1 MPRITSPGHASGG
14 ASGHASGGASGPTAT
29 CRFTVLG
36 PLRVHDGQA
45 EVPVGA
51 PQLQAVFAV
60 LLLRA
65 RTPVPAREL
74 IAAVWGDEAPPG
86 ALRTLRTHAFTLR
99 RLLEPR
105 RAPRATAR
113 TLLTTGDGYTLDVA
127 PEDLDLTVFELRTS
141 EARRARAAGRPERAR
156 SLLVSALDLWR
167 GSPLAG
173 VPGPYAEAQR
183 TRLEELRLSALEA
196 RWEAEIALGG
206 HDNALGPLRALAA
219 EHPWR
224 ERVHELL
231 MTALHR
237 AGRQADALDAYAH
250 VRRALAEELGTRPGP
265 GLDRLQ
271 QKLLAAG
278 PGQEADDATAPARP
292 GGPARL
298 PKDTADFTGRND
310 EADRLCTALEK
321 DRIVALSSISGMG
334 GIGKTALAVRVA
346 HRMRHRFPDGQLYA
360 DLRGTDPRPADPMEV
375 LGRFLRVLGV
385 SAGHLPRL
393 PGERAALYRSVL
405 ATRRVLVL
413 LDNARDLA
421 QVRDLL
427 PGVPGSAVLLTSRS
441 RLAGLTGATLM
452 DLRPMARAEALE
464 LLTRIVG
471 EPSVSAEPEA
481 AGEVLDACGHL
492 PLAIRIVA
500 SRLVA
505 RPDRT
510 LAETAALLADERRRL
525 GALRTEDTAVETTFR
540 LGTELLDAE
549 RLRAFRLL
557 ALPEVTELSAPAAA
571 ALLAR
576 PEREAEE
583 LCESLVDLS
592 LLESVAPGRYRYHD
606 LLRLFARQTAHAEVP
621 DHERTAALTRL
632 LELCLASALDAHR
645 AWLPDDLFPGNA
657 APQRSAGL
665 DFTGPQEAAA
675 WLLDEQTSLLGLIEQ
690 AAGDSSLSL
699 TVCADLLLAADPLGR
714 LGAQPYGIERAA
726 RTLAEAARVA
736 GHRTAEARALYMLGS
751 SVQHRFAM
759 RLGAPSLDRAIEL
772 CRAAGDRT
780 LLAHVL
786 ITRGGGALALRDFTA
801 AHAMLSEALTHG
813 RALASRGIEAY
824 ALGFLGLVLL
834 GTGRAEEGLAHCREA
849 VAVTRATGDV
859 AGRANALHNLAQ
871 VCLRTGRT
879 SDAFD
884 ILHESLR
891 LWRET
896 GSRYREGLLLG
907 ALAEAHNLAGRP
919 AEAAEHAERARGI
932 AEARGD
938 AGILARALAQLG
950 TAHRA
955 RGDADR
961 AREHYRRAESVFREL
976 GLPDADDIARR
987 LREL

>member
-1 MPRITSPGHASGG
+1 M
-14 ASGHASGGASGPTAT
+14 
-29 CRFTVLG
+29 
-36 PLRVHDGQA
+36 HDGSA
-45 EVPVGA
+45 EVSVGA
-51 PQLQAVFAV
+51 PRPQAVLAV

-65 RTPVPAREL
+65 RTPVSAREL

-86 ALRTLRTHAFTLR
+86 ALGSLRTHVFTLR
-99 RLLEPR
+99 RLLEPG
-105 RAPRATAR
+105 RAPRASAR
-113 TLLTTGDGYTLDVA
+113 TLLTTGDGYTLRVA
-127 PEDLDLTVFELRTS
+127 PEDVDLTVFELRTA

-167 GSPLAG
+167 GRPLAG

-183 TRLEELRLSALEA
+183 VRLEELRLSAVEA

-231 MTALHR
+231 MTALHH
-237 AGRQADALDAYAH
+237 AGRQADALDVHAH

-271 QKLLAAG
+271 QKILTAG
-278 PGQEADDATAPARP
+278 PGRQTGDATGPRASARS
-292 GGPARL
+292 GGPAQL
-298 PKDTADFTGRND
+298 PQDTADFTGRSD
-310 EADRLCTALEK
+310 EADRLCTALESG
-321 DRIVALSSISGMG
+321 RIVALSAISGMG
-334 GIGKTALAVRVA
+334 GIGKTALAVHVA

-360 DLRGTDPRPADPMEV
+360 DLRGTDPRPAEPMEV

-385 SAGHLPRL
+385 RAGHLPVL
-393 PGERAALYRSVL
+393 PGERAALYRSLL
-405 ATRRVLVL
+405 ATRQVLVL

-427 PGVPGSAVLLTSRS
+427 PGAPGSAVLLTSRS
-441 RLAGLTGATLM
+441 RLAGLTGAALV
-452 DLRPMARAEALE
+452 DLRPMTRPEALE

-471 EPSVSAEPEA
+471 GRRVSAEPEA
-481 AGEVLDACGHL
+481 AAEVLDACGHL
-492 PLAIRIVA
+492 PLALRIVA

-505 RPDRT
+505 RPDHT

-525 GALRTEDTAVETTFR
+525 GAFRAEDAAVETTFR
-540 LGTELLDAE
+540 LGMELLDAE
-549 RLRAFRLL
+549 HVRAFRLL
-557 ALPEVTELSAPAAA
+557 ALPEVPELGVPAAA

-606 LLRLFARQTAHAEVP
+606 LLRLFARQTAVAEVP

-632 LELCLASALDAHR
+632 LEFCLATALDAHR
-645 AWLPDDLFPGNA
+645 ASLPDDVFPGNA
-657 APQRSAGL
+657 APPRSEGL
-665 DFTGPQEAAA
+665 VFTGPQEATA
-675 WLLDEQTSLLGLIEQ
+675 WLIDEQTSLLGLVEQ
-690 AAGDSSLSL
+690 AAGDASLSL

-726 RTLAEAARVA
+726 RILAEAARA
-736 GHRTAEARALYMLGS
+736 ACHRTAEARALYMLGS

-759 RLGAPSLDRAIEL
+759 RLGAPSLDRAVEL

-801 AHAMLSEALTHG
+801 AHAMLTEALSHG

-824 ALGFLGLVLL
+824 ALGFLGLALL
-834 GTGRAEEGLAHCREA
+834 ATGRAEQGLAHCREA

-859 AGRANALHNLAQ
+859 AGQANALHNLAQ

-879 SDAFD
+879 SETFD
-884 ILHESLR
+884 SLHESLR

-907 ALAEAHNLAGRP
+907 AIAEAHNVLGRP
-919 AEAAEHAERARGI
+919 VEAAEHAARARDI

-950 TAHRA
+950 HAHRA
-955 RGDADR
+955 QGDTDR
-961 AREHYRRAESVFREL
+961 ARDHYRRAESVFREL
-976 GLPDADDIARR
+976 GLPDADDIARH
-987 LREL
+987 LQEL

>member
-1 MPRITSPGHASGG
+1 MP
-14 ASGHASGGASGPTAT
+14 PTASPARSSGDESGRT
-29 CRFTVLG
+29 SAHRFTVLG
-36 PLRVHDGQA
+36 PLRLYDGPA

-51 PQLQAVFAV
+51 PQLRAVLAV

-65 RTPVPAREL
+65 RTPVSAWEL

-86 ALRTLRTHAFTLR
+86 ALGSLRTHAFTLR
-99 RLLEPR
+99 RLLEPG
-105 RAPRATAR
+105 RAPRAAAR
-113 TLLTTGDGYTLDVA
+113 TLLTTGDGYSLNVD
-127 PEDLDLTVFELRTS
+127 PEDVDLTVFELRTA
-141 EARRARAAGRPERAR
+141 EARRARAAGQLERAR
-156 SLLVSALDLWR
+156 SLFVSALDLWR
-167 GSPLAG
+167 GTPLAG

-183 TRLEELRLSALEA
+183 TRLEELRLSAVEA
-196 RWEAEIALGG
+196 RWEAEIASGG
-206 HDNALGPLRALAA
+206 SDGAIGPLRALAA

-231 MTALHR
+231 MTALHQ
-237 AGRQADALDAYAH
+237 AGRQADALDVHAH
-250 VRRALAEELGTRPGP
+250 VRRALAEELGIRPGP

-271 QKLLAAG
+271 QKILTEGPGGRTGDAAG
-278 PGQEADDATAPARP
+278 PPAPGRSH
-292 GGPARL
+292 GPAQL
-298 PKDTADFTGRND
+298 PQDVADFTGRGD
-310 EADRLCTALEK
+310 EADRLCAALEK
-321 DRIVALSSISGMG
+321 GGIVALSSISGMG
-334 GIGKTALAVRVA
+334 GIGKTALAVHVA
-346 HRMRHRFPDGQLYA
+346 RRMRHRFPDGQLYA
-360 DLRGTDPRPADPMEV
+360 DLRGTDPRPAEPMEV
-375 LGRFLRVLGV
+375 LGRFLGVLGV
-385 SAGHLPRL
+385 RAGHLPRL
-393 PGERAALYRSVL
+393 PGERAALYRSLL
-405 ATRRVLVL
+405 ATRQVFVV
-413 LDNARDLA
+413 LDNARDPA

-427 PGVPGSAVLLTSRS
+427 PGAPGSAVVVTSRS
-441 RLAGLTGATLM
+441 RLVGLTGATLV

-481 AGEVLDACGHL
+481 AAEVLDACGHL

-505 RPDRT
+505 RPDHT

-525 GALRTEDTAVETTFR
+525 GALRAEDTAVETTFR
-540 LGTELLDAE
+540 LGMELLDAE
-549 RLRAFRLL
+549 QVRAFRLL
-557 ALPEVTELSAPAAA
+557 ALPEMPELGVPVAA

-606 LLRLFARQTAHAEVP
+606 LLRLFARETARAEVP

-632 LELCLASALDAHR
+632 LEFCLAAALGAHR
-645 AWLPDDLFPGNA
+645 ASLPDDVFPGHVA
-657 APQRSAGL
+657 ALRHEGL
-665 DFTGPQEAAA
+665 DFAGPQQATV

-690 AAGDSSLSL
+690 AAGDASLSL

-726 RTLAEAARVA
+726 RTLAGAARAA

-759 RLGAPSLDRAIEL
+759 RLGAPALDRAVEL
-772 CRAAGDRT
+772 CRETGDRR

-801 AHAMLSEALTHG
+801 AHALLSEALTHC

-824 ALGFLGLVLL
+824 ALGFLGLALL
-834 GTGRAEEGLAHCREA
+834 ATGRADEGLAHCREA

-859 AGRANALHNLAQ
+859 AGQANALHNLGQ

-879 SDAFD
+879 SEAFD
-884 ILHESLR
+884 CLHESLR
-891 LWRET
+891 LWRQT
-896 GSRYREGLLLG
+896 GSRFREGLLLG
-907 ALAEAHNLAGRP
+907 AIAQAHNLSGRP
-919 AEAAEHAERARGI
+919 EEAAEHAARARDI

-950 TAHRA
+950 HAHRA
-955 RGDADR
+955 QGDTDR
-961 AREHYRRAESVFREL
+961 ALEQYRRARSVFHEL
-976 GLPDADDIARR
+976 GLPDADDIARH
-987 LREL
+987 LGEL

>member
-1 MPRITSPGHASGG
+1 MPSTASPGHFPGAESGR
-14 ASGHASGGASGPTAT
+14 TAA
-29 CRFTVLG
+29 CRFSVLG
-36 PLRVHDGQA
+36 PLRLYDGSA
-45 EVPVGA
+45 DVPVGA
-51 PQLQAVFAV
+51 PQSQAVLAA

-65 RTPVPAREL
+65 RTPVSAREL

-86 ALRTLRTHAFTLR
+86 ALGSLRTHVFTLR
-99 RLLEPR
+99 RLLEPG

-113 TLLTTGDGYTLDVA
+113 TLLTAGDGYTLCVA
-127 PEDLDLTVFELRTS
+127 PEDVDLTVFEVRTA
-141 EARRARAAGRPERAR
+141 EARRARAAGRPEQAR

-167 GSPLAG
+167 GRPLAG

-183 TRLEELRLSALEA
+183 TRIEELCLSAVEA
-196 RWEAEIALGG
+196 RWEVEIALGG
-206 HDNALGPLRALAA
+206 HDNALGPLRVLAA

-231 MTALHR
+231 MTALHH
-237 AGRQADALDAYAH
+237 AGRQADALDVHAR
-250 VRRALAEELGTRPGP
+250 VRRALAEELGIRPGP
-265 GLDRLQ
+265 GLERLQ
-271 QKLLAAG
+271 HQILTAG
-278 PGQEADDATAPARP
+278 PGRQAGDTAGLRAPDRP
-292 GGPARL
+292 YGAARL
-298 PKDTADFTGRND
+298 PQDTADFTGRGD
-310 EADRLCTALEK
+310 EADRLCAALE
-321 DRIVALSSISGMG
+321 RGGIVAVSSISGMG
-334 GIGKTALAVRVA
+334 GIGKTALAVHVA
-346 HRMRHRFPDGQLYA
+346 RRMRHRFPDGQLYA
-360 DLRGTDPRPADPMEV
+360 DLRGTDPRPAEPMEV
-375 LGRFLRVLGV
+375 LGRFLCVLGV
-385 SAGHLPRL
+385 RAGHLPTL
-393 PGERAALYRSVL
+393 PEERAALYRSML
-405 ATRRVLVL
+405 ATRRVLVV
-413 LDNARDLA
+413 LDNARDPA

-427 PGVPGSAVLLTSRS
+427 PGAPGSAVLLTSRS
-441 RLAGLTGATLM
+441 RLVGLTGSTLV

-481 AGEVLDACGHL
+481 AAEVLDACGHL

-500 SRLVA
+500 SRLAA
-505 RPDRT
+505 RPDHT

-525 GALRTEDTAVETTFR
+525 GALRAEDTAVETTFR
-540 LGTELLDAE
+540 LGMELLDAE
-549 RLRAFRLL
+549 HVRAFRLL
-557 ALPEVTELSAPAAA
+557 SLPEMPELGVPVAA

-606 LLRLFARQTAHAEVP
+606 LLRLFARETACAEVP

-632 LELCLASALDAHR
+632 LEFRLATALGAHR
-645 AWLPDDLFPGNA
+645 ASLPDDVFPGHV
-657 APQRSAGL
+657 APLRLEGQ

-690 AAGDSSLSL
+690 AADDASLSL

-726 RTLAEAARVA
+726 RTLAEAARAA

-772 CRAAGDRT
+772 CREAGDRT

-786 ITRGGGALALRDFTA
+786 ITRGGGALALRDFTTA
-801 AHAMLSEALTHG
+801 YALLSEALTHC

-824 ALGFLGLVLL
+824 ALGFLGLALL
-834 GTGRAEEGLAHCREA
+834 ATGRAEEGLAHCREA

-859 AGRANALHNLAQ
+859 AGQANALHNLGQ

-879 SDAFD
+879 SEAFD
-884 ILHESLR
+884 NLHESLR
-891 LWRET
+891 LWCAT
-896 GSRYREGLLLG
+896 GSRFREGLLLG
-907 ALAEAHNLAGRP
+907 AIAQAHNVSGRP
-919 AEAAEHAERARGI
+919 VEAAEHAARARDI

-950 TAHRA
+950 HAHRA
-955 RGDADR
+955 QGDTER
-961 AREHYRRAESVFREL
+961 AQEHYRRAQSVFREL
-976 GLPDADDIARR
+976 GLPDADDIAGH

>member
-1 MPRITSPGHASGG
+1 MHPTVSPGHSSGG
-14 ASGHASGGASGPTAT
+14 GSGRTAA

-36 PLRVHDGQA
+36 PLRVHDGSA
-45 EVPVGA
+45 EVSVGA
-51 PQLQAVFAV
+51 PRPQAVLAV

-65 RTPVPAREL
+65 RTPVSAREL

-86 ALRTLRTHAFTLR
+86 VLGSLRTHVFTLR
-99 RLLEPR
+99 RLLEPG
-105 RAPRATAR
+105 RAPRASAR
-113 TLLTTGDGYTLDVA
+113 TLLTTGDGYTLRVA
-127 PEDLDLTVFELRTS
+127 PEDVDLTVFELRTA

-167 GSPLAG
+167 GRPLAG

-183 TRLEELRLSALEA
+183 VRLEELRLSAVEA

-231 MTALHR
+231 MTALHH
-237 AGRQADALDAYAH
+237 AGRQADALDVHAH

-265 GLDRLQ
+265 GLERLQ
-271 QKLLAAG
+271 QKILTAG
-278 PGQEADDATAPARP
+278 PGRQAGDATGPRAQARS
-292 GGPARL
+292 GGPAQL
-298 PKDTADFTGRND
+298 PQDTADFTGRSD
-310 EADRLCTALEK
+310 EADRLCTALESG
-321 DRIVALSSISGMG
+321 RIVALSAISGMG
-334 GIGKTALAVRVA
+334 GIGKTALAVHVA

-360 DLRGTDPRPADPMEV
+360 DLRGTDPRPAEPMEV

-385 SAGHLPRL
+385 RAGHLPVL
-393 PGERAALYRSVL
+393 PGERAALYRSLL
-405 ATRRVLVL
+405 ATRQVLVL

-427 PGVPGSAVLLTSRS
+427 PGAPGSAVLLTSRS
-441 RLAGLTGATLM
+441 RLAGLTGAALV
-452 DLRPMARAEALE
+452 DLRPMTRTEALE

-471 EPSVSAEPEA
+471 GRRVSAEPEA
-481 AGEVLDACGHL
+481 AAEVLDACGHL
-492 PLAIRIVA
+492 PLALRIVA

-505 RPDRT
+505 RPDHT

-525 GALRTEDTAVETTFR
+525 GAFRAEDAAVETTFR
-540 LGTELLDAE
+540 LGMELLDAE
-549 RLRAFRLL
+549 HVRAFRLL
-557 ALPEVTELSAPAAA
+557 ALPEVPELGVPAAA

-606 LLRLFARQTAHAEVP
+606 LLRLFARQTAVAEVP

-632 LELCLASALDAHR
+632 LGFCLATALDAHR
-645 AWLPDDLFPGNA
+645 ASLPDDVFPGNA
-657 APQRSAGL
+657 APPRSEGL
-665 DFTGPQEAAA
+665 VFTGPQEATA
-675 WLLDEQTSLLGLIEQ
+675 WLIDEQTSLLGLVEQ
-690 AAGDSSLSL
+690 AAGDASLSL

-726 RTLAEAARVA
+726 RILAEAARAA

-759 RLGAPSLDRAIEL
+759 RLGAPSLDRAVEL

-801 AHAMLSEALTHG
+801 AHAMLTEALTHG

-824 ALGFLGLVLL
+824 ALGFLGLALL
-834 GTGRAEEGLAHCREA
+834 ATGRAEQGLAHCREA

-859 AGRANALHNLAQ
+859 AGQANALHNLAQ

-879 SDAFD
+879 SETFD
-884 ILHESLR
+884 SLHESLR

-907 ALAEAHNLAGRP
+907 AIAEAHNVLGRP
-919 AEAAEHAERARGI
+919 TEAAEHAARARDI

-950 TAHRA
+950 HAHRA
-955 RGDADR
+955 QGDADR
-961 AREHYRRAESVFREL
+961 ARDHYRRAESVFREL
-976 GLPDADDIARR
+976 GLPDADDIARH
-987 LREL
+987 LQEL

>member
-1 MPRITSPGHASGG
+1 MPPAVSPGHSSGG
-14 ASGHASGGASGPTAT
+14 ESGRTAA

-36 PLRVHDGQA
+36 PLRVHDGSA

-51 PQLQAVFAV
+51 PRLQAMLAV

-65 RTPVPAREL
+65 RTPVSAREL

-86 ALRTLRTHAFTLR
+86 ALGSLRTHVFTLR
-99 RLLEPR
+99 RLLEPGR
-105 RAPRATAR
+105 VPRATAR
-113 TLLTTGDGYTLDVA
+113 TLLTTGDGYTLRVA
-127 PEDLDLTVFELRTS
+127 PEDVDLTVFELRTA
-141 EARRARAAGRPERAR
+141 EAGRARAAGRPERAR

-167 GSPLAG
+167 GRPLAG

-183 TRLEELRLSALEA
+183 ARLEELRLSAVEA

-224 ERVHELL
+224 ERIHELL
-231 MTALHR
+231 MTALHH
-237 AGRQADALDAYAH
+237 AGRQADALDVHAH
-250 VRRALAEELGTRPGP
+250 IRRALAEELGARPGP

-271 QKLLAAG
+271 QKILTAG
-278 PGQEADDATAPARP
+278 PGRQTGDATGLRAPDRS
-292 GGPARL
+292 GGPAQL
-298 PKDTADFTGRND
+298 PQDTADFTGRND
-310 EADRLCTALEK
+310 EADRLCTALESG
-321 DRIVALSSISGMG
+321 RIVALSAISGMG
-334 GIGKTALAVRVA
+334 GIGKTALAIHVA

-360 DLRGTDPRPADPMEV
+360 DLRGTDPRPAEPMEV

-385 SAGHLPRL
+385 RAGHLPVL
-393 PGERAALYRSVL
+393 PGERAALYRSLL
-405 ATRRVLVL
+405 ATRQVLVL

-427 PGVPGSAVLLTSRS
+427 PGAPGSAVLLTSRS
-441 RLAGLTGATLM
+441 RLAGLTGATLV
-452 DLRPMARAEALE
+452 DLRPMAPAEALE

-471 EPSVSAEPEA
+471 GRRVSAEPEA
-481 AGEVLDACGHL
+481 AAEVLDACGHL
-492 PLAIRIVA
+492 PLALRIVA

-505 RPDRT
+505 RPDHT

-525 GALRTEDTAVETTFR
+525 GAFRAEDAAVETTFR
-540 LGTELLDAE
+540 LGMELLDAE
-549 RLRAFRLL
+549 HVRAFRLL
-557 ALPEVTELSAPAAA
+557 ALPEVPELGVSAAA

-606 LLRLFARQTAHAEVP
+606 LLRLFARQTAVAEVP

-632 LELCLASALDAHR
+632 LEFCLATALDAHR
-645 AWLPDDLFPGNA
+645 AWLPDDVFPGNA
-657 APQRSAGL
+657 APPRSEAPV
-665 DFTGPQEAAA
+665 FAGPQEAAA
-675 WLLDEQTSLLGLIEQ
+675 WLRDEQTSLLGLIEQ
-690 AAGDSSLSL
+690 AAGDPSLSL

-714 LGAQPYGIERAA
+714 LGEQPYGIERAA
-726 RTLAEAARVA
+726 RILTGAARAA

-759 RLGAPSLDRAIEL
+759 RLGAPALDRAVEL

-801 AHAMLSEALTHG
+801 AHAMLTEALTHG

-824 ALGFLGLVLL
+824 ALGFLGLALL
-834 GTGRAEEGLAHCREA
+834 ATGRAEEGLAHCREA

-879 SDAFD
+879 SETFD
-884 ILHESLR
+884 SLHESLR

-907 ALAEAHNLAGRP
+907 ALAEAHNLSGRP
-919 AEAAEHAERARGI
+919 VEAAEHAARARDI

-950 TAHRA
+950 HAHRA
-955 RGDADR
+955 QGDADR
-961 AREHYRRAESVFREL
+961 ARDHYRRAESVFREL
-976 GLPDADDIARR
+976 GLPDADDIARH

>member
-1 MPRITSPGHASGG
+1 MP
-14 ASGHASGGASGPTAT
+14 PTAPPGRSSGDGSGRT
-29 CRFTVLG
+29 AAHRFTVLG
-36 PLRVHDGQA
+36 PLRVHDGPA

-51 PQLQAVFAV
+51 PRLQAVLAV

-65 RTPVPAREL
+65 RTSVSAREL
-74 IAAVWGDEAPPG
+74 VAAVWGDEAPAG
-86 ALRTLRTHAFTLR
+86 VRASLRTHVFTLR
-99 RLLEPR
+99 RLLEPG
-105 RAPRATAR
+105 RAPRAAAR
-113 TLLTTGDGYTLDVA
+113 TLVTTGDGYTLRVA
-127 PEDLDLTVFELRTS
+127 PEDIDATVFELRTA
-141 EARRARAAGRPERAR
+141 EALRARAAGRPERAR
-156 SLLVSALDLWR
+156 LLLVSALDLWR
-167 GSPLAG
+167 GRPLAG
-173 VPGPYAEAQR
+173 VPGPYAETQR
-183 TRLEELRLSALEA
+183 TRLEELRLSAVEA

-231 MTALHR
+231 MTALHQ
-237 AGRQADALDAYAH
+237 AGRQADALDVHAR

-271 QKLLAAG
+271 RKILTAGPGRRADDAAG
-278 PGQEADDATAPARP
+278 PRAPDRSY
-292 GGPARL
+292 GPARL
-298 PKDTADFTGRND
+298 PQDTADFTGRHD
-310 EADRLCTALEK
+310 EADRLCAALEN
-321 DRIVALSSISGMG
+321 DRTVALSAISGMG

-346 HRMRHRFPDGQLYA
+346 HRTRHRFPDGQLYA
-360 DLRGTDPRPADPMEV
+360 DLRGTDPRPAEPMEV

-385 SAGHLPRL
+385 RTGHLPAL
-393 PGERAALYRSVL
+393 PGERAALYRSLL

-413 LDNARDLA
+413 LDNVRDLA

-427 PGVPGSAVLLTSRS
+427 PGAPGSAVLLTGRS
-441 RLAGLTGATLM
+441 RLAGLTGATLV

-471 EPSVSAEPEA
+471 GRSVSAEPEA
-481 AGEVLDACGHL
+481 AAEVLDACGHL

-500 SRLVA
+500 A

-525 GALRTEDTAVETTFR
+525 GAFRAEDTAVETTFR
-540 LGTELLDAE
+540 LGMDLLDAE
-549 RLRAFRLL
+549 QVRAFRLL
-557 ALPEVTELSAPAAA
+557 ALPEVPELSVPTAA

-606 LLRLFARQTAHAEVP
+606 LLRLFARQTAVAEVP

-632 LELCLASALDAHR
+632 LEFCLATALDAHR
-645 AWLPDDLFPGNA
+645 AAQPDDVFPGTA
-657 APQRSAGL
+657 APPRSADL
-665 DFTGPQEAAA
+665 VFTGPQEATA
-675 WLLDEQTSLLGLIEQ
+675 WLLDEQTSLLGLVEQ
-690 AAGDSSLSL
+690 AAGDTSLSL

-714 LGAQPYGIERAA
+714 LGARPYGIERAA
-726 RTLAEAARVA
+726 RTLAEAARAA

-759 RLGAPSLDRAIEL
+759 RLGAPDLDRAVEL
-772 CRAAGDRT
+772 CRATGDRT

-801 AHAMLSEALTHG
+801 AHTMLTEALAHG
-813 RALASRGIEAY
+813 RDLGSRGIEAY
-824 ALGFLGLVLL
+824 ALGFLGLALL
-834 GTGRAEEGLAHCREA
+834 ATGRPEEGLARCREA

-859 AGRANALHNLAQ
+859 AGQANALHNLGQ

-879 SDAFD
+879 PEAFD
-884 ILHESLR
+884 SLHESLR
-891 LWRET
+891 LWRAT
-896 GSRYREGLLLG
+896 GSRFREGLLLG
-907 ALAEAHNLAGRP
+907 AIAEAHNLSGRP
-919 AEAAEHAERARGI
+919 VEAAEHATRARDI

-950 TAHRA
+950 HAHRA
-955 RGDADR
+955 QGDADR

-976 GLPDADDIARR
+976 GLPDADDIAAH

>member
-1 MPRITSPGHASGG
+1 M
-14 ASGHASGGASGPTAT
+14 
-29 CRFTVLG
+29 
-36 PLRVHDGQA
+36 HDGSA
-45 EVPVGA
+45 AMPVGA
-51 PQLQAVFAV
+51 PQLQAVLAV

-65 RTPVPAREL
+65 RTPVSAREL
-74 IAAVWGDEAPPG
+74 IAAVWGDEAPAG
-86 ALRTLRTHAFTLR
+86 ALRSLRTHAFTLR
-99 RLLEPR
+99 RLLEPGR
-105 RAPRATAR
+105 PPRTTAR
-113 TLLTTGDGYTLDVA
+113 TLLTTGDGYTLRVA
-127 PEDLDLTVFELRTS
+127 PENIDLAVFELRTS

-167 GSPLAG
+167 GRPLAG

-183 TRLEELRLSALEA
+183 VRLEELRLSAFEA

-206 HDNALGPLRALAA
+206 HDNALAPLRALAA

-224 ERVHELL
+224 EPVHELL

-237 AGRQADALDAYAH
+237 AGRQGDALDVYAH

-271 QKLLAAG
+271 QKILAAG
-278 PGQEADDATAPARP
+278 AGRHPGEATGLRAPARP
-292 GGPARL
+292 YGPAQL
-298 PKDTADFTGRND
+298 PQDTADFTGRN
-310 EADRLCTALEK
+310 EEVDRLCAALEK
-321 DRIVALSSISGMG
+321 GRIVALSSISGMG

-360 DLRGTDPRPADPMEV
+360 DLRGTDPRPAEPMEV

-385 SAGHLPRL
+385 RAGHLPAL
-393 PGERAALYRSVL
+393 PGERAALYRSML
-405 ATRRVLVL
+405 ATRQVLIL

-427 PGVPGSAVLLTSRS
+427 PGAPGSAVLLTSRS
-441 RLAGLTGATLM
+441 RLAGLTGATLV
-452 DLRPMARAEALE
+452 DLRPMARPEALE
-464 LLTRIVG
+464 LLTRIAG
-471 EPSVSAEPEA
+471 GPRVSAEPEA
-481 AGEVLDACGHL
+481 AAEVLEACGRL
-492 PLAIRIVA
+492 PLAIRIVGSWLA
-500 SRLVA
+500 A
-505 RPDRT
+505 RPDHT
-510 LAETAALLADERRRL
+510 LAKTAALLADEQRRL
-525 GALRTEDTAVETTFR
+525 GALRAEDTAVETTFR
-540 LGTELLDAE
+540 LGMDLLDAE
-549 RLRAFRLL
+549 HIRAFHLL
-557 ALPEVTELSAPAAA
+557 ALPEMTELGAPAAA

-606 LLRLFARQTAHAEVP
+606 LLRLFARQSACADVP
-621 DHERTAALTRL
+621 GSERTAALTRL
-632 LELCLASALDAHR
+632 LEFCLASALGAHR
-645 AWLPDDLFPGNA
+645 AWLPDDVFPGNA
-657 APQRSAGL
+657 APLRSAGL
-665 DFTGPQEAAA
+665 GFTGPQEAAA

-690 AAGDSSLSL
+690 AAGDPCLSL

-726 RTLAEAARVA
+726 RILAEAARAA

-759 RLGAPSLDRAIEL
+759 RLGAPYLDRAVEL
-772 CRAAGDRT
+772 CRATGDRT

-801 AHAMLSEALTHG
+801 AHAMLTEALAHG

-824 ALGFLGLVLL
+824 ALGFLGLALL
-834 GTGRAEEGLAHCREA
+834 ATGRAEEGLAHCREA
-849 VAVTRATGDV
+849 VAVTRATRDV
-859 AGRANALHNLAQ
+859 AGEANALHNLGQ

-879 SDAFD
+879 SEALDS
-884 ILHESLR
+884 LHESLR

-896 GSRYREGLLLG
+896 GSRFREGLLLG
-907 ALAEAHNLAGRP
+907 AIAEAHNLSGRP
-919 AEAAEHAERARGI
+919 AEAAEHAEPARDI

-950 TAHRA
+950 HAHRLQ
-955 RGDADR
+955 GDADR
-961 AREHYRRAESVFREL
+961 AREHYRRSESVFREL
-976 GLPDADDIARR
+976 GLPDADDIARH

>member
-1 MPRITSPGHASGG
+1 M
-14 ASGHASGGASGPTAT
+14 
-29 CRFTVLG
+29 
-36 PLRVHDGQA
+36 HDGSA

-51 PQLQAVFAV
+51 PRLQAMLTV

-65 RTPVPAREL
+65 RTSVSAREL
-74 IAAVWGDEAPPG
+74 IAAVWGEQAPPG
-86 ALRTLRTHAFTLR
+86 ALGSLRTHVFTLR
-99 RLLEPR
+99 RLLEPG
-105 RAPRATAR
+105 RAPRAAAR
-113 TLLTTGDGYTLDVA
+113 TLLTTGDGYTLRVA
-127 PEDLDLTVFELRTS
+127 PEDVDLTVFELRTA
-141 EARRARAAGRPERAR
+141 EAGRARAAGRPERAR

-167 GSPLAG
+167 GRPLAG

-183 TRLEELRLSALEA
+183 ARLEELRLSAVEA

-224 ERVHELL
+224 ERIHELL
-231 MTALHR
+231 MTALHH
-237 AGRQADALDAYAH
+237 AGRQADALDVHAH

-271 QKLLAAG
+271 QKILTAV
-278 PGQEADDATAPARP
+278 PGRQADGTTGLRAPSGAD
-292 GGPARL
+292 GPAQL
-298 PKDTADFTGRND
+298 PQDTADFTGRSD
-310 EADRLCTALEK
+310 EADRLCTALESG
-321 DRIVALSSISGMG
+321 RIVALSAISGMG
-334 GIGKTALAVRVA
+334 GIGKTALAIHVA

-360 DLRGTDPRPADPMEV
+360 DLRGTDPRPAEPMEV

-385 SAGHLPRL
+385 RAGHLPVL
-393 PGERAALYRSVL
+393 PGERAALYRSLL

-427 PGVPGSAVLLTSRS
+427 PGAPGSAVLLTSRS
-441 RLAGLTGATLM
+441 RLAGLTGATLV
-452 DLRPMARAEALE
+452 DLRPMAPADALE

-471 EPSVSAEPEA
+471 GRRVSAEPEA
-481 AGEVLDACGHL
+481 AAEVLDACGHL
-492 PLAIRIVA
+492 PLALRIVA

-505 RPDRT
+505 RPDHT
-510 LAETAALLADERRRL
+510 LAETAALLADERRGL
-525 GALRTEDTAVETTFR
+525 GAFRAEGAAVETTFR
-540 LGTELLDAE
+540 LGMELLDTE
-549 RLRAFRLL
+549 HVRAFQLL
-557 ALPEVTELSAPAAA
+557 ALPEVPELGVPAAA

-606 LLRLFARQTAHAEVP
+606 LLRLFARQTAVAEVP
-621 DHERTAALTRL
+621 DRERTAALTRL
-632 LELCLASALDAHR
+632 LEFCLATALDAHR
-645 AWLPDDLFPGNA
+645 AWLPDDVFPGDA
-657 APQRSAGL
+657 APPRSAGPV
-665 DFTGPQEAAA
+665 FTGPQEAAA
-675 WLLDEQTSLLGLIEQ
+675 WLRDEQTSLLGLIEQ
-690 AAGDSSLSL
+690 AAGDPSLSL

-714 LGAQPYGIERAA
+714 LGGQPYGIERAA
-726 RTLAEAARVA
+726 RVLTEAARAA

-759 RLGAPSLDRAIEL
+759 RLGAPVLDRAVEL

-801 AHAMLSEALTHG
+801 AHAMLTEALTHG
-813 RALASRGIEAY
+813 RALGSRGIEAY
-824 ALGFLGLVLL
+824 ALGFLGLALL
-834 GTGRAEEGLAHCREA
+834 ATGRAEEGLAHCREA

-859 AGRANALHNLAQ
+859 AGQANALHNLAQ

-879 SDAFD
+879 PETFES
-884 ILHESLR
+884 LHESLR

-907 ALAEAHNLAGRP
+907 AIAEAHNLSGRP
-919 AEAAEHAERARGI
+919 VEAAEHAARARDI

-950 TAHRA
+950 HAHRA
-955 RGDADR
+955 QGDADR
-961 AREHYRRAESVFREL
+961 ARDHYRRAESVFREL
-976 GLPDADDIARR
+976 GLPDADDIARH

>member
-1 MPRITSPGHASGG
+1 M
-14 ASGHASGGASGPTAT
+14 
-29 CRFTVLG
+29 
-36 PLRVHDGQA
+36 HDGPA

-51 PQLQAVFAV
+51 PRLQAVLAV

-65 RTPVPAREL
+65 NTPVSAREL

-86 ALRTLRTHAFTLR
+86 ALGALRTHVFTLR
-99 RLLEPR
+99 RLLEPG

-113 TLLTTGDGYTLDVA
+113 TLLTTDGGYTLRVA
-127 PEDLDLTVFELRTS
+127 PEDVDLTVFELRTA
-141 EARRARAAGRPERAR
+141 EAGRARAAGRPERAR

-167 GSPLAG
+167 GRPLAG

-183 TRLEELRLSALEA
+183 VRLEELRLSAVEA

-231 MTALHR
+231 MTALHH
-237 AGRQADALDAYAH
+237 AGRQADALGVHAH

-271 QKLLAAG
+271 QKILTAG
-278 PGQEADDATAPARP
+278 PGRQADGATGLRAPA
-292 GGPARL
+292 GADGPAQL
-298 PKDTADFTGRND
+298 PQDTADFTGRDD
-310 EADRLCTALEK
+310 EADRLCTALESG
-321 DRIVALSSISGMG
+321 RIVALSAISGMG
-334 GIGKTALAVRVA
+334 GIGKTALAIHVA

-360 DLRGTDPRPADPMEV
+360 DLRGTDPRPAEPMEV

-385 SAGHLPRL
+385 RAGHLPVL
-393 PGERAALYRSVL
+393 PGERAALYRSLL

-427 PGVPGSAVLLTSRS
+427 PGAPGSAVLLTSRS
-441 RLAGLTGATLM
+441 RLAGLTGATLV
-452 DLRPMARAEALE
+452 DLRPMAPAEALE

-471 EPSVSAEPEA
+471 ARRVSAEPEA
-481 AGEVLDACGHL
+481 AAEVLGACGHL
-492 PLAIRIVA
+492 PLALRIVA

-505 RPDRT
+505 RPDHT

-525 GALRTEDTAVETTFR
+525 GAFRAEDAAVETTFR
-540 LGTELLDAE
+540 LGMELLDAE
-549 RLRAFRLL
+549 HVRAFRLL
-557 ALPEVTELSAPAAA
+557 ALPEVPELGVPAAA

-592 LLESVAPGRYRYHD
+592 LLESAAPGRYRYHD
-606 LLRLFARQTAHAEVP
+606 LLRLFARQTAVAEVP

-632 LELCLASALDAHR
+632 LEFCLATALDAHR
-645 AWLPDDLFPGNA
+645 AWLPDDVFPGNA
-657 APQRSAGL
+657 APPRSAGPV
-665 DFTGPQEAAA
+665 FTGPQEAAA
-675 WLLDEQTSLLGLIEQ
+675 WLRDEQTSLLGLIEQ
-690 AAGDSSLSL
+690 AAGDASLSL

-726 RTLAEAARVA
+726 RILTGAARAA

-759 RLGAPSLDRAIEL
+759 RLGAPALDRAVEL

-801 AHAMLSEALTHG
+801 AHAMLTEALAHG

-824 ALGFLGLVLL
+824 ALGFLGLALL
-834 GTGRAEEGLAHCREA
+834 ATGRAEEGLAHCREA

-859 AGRANALHNLAQ
+859 AGQANALHNLAQ

-879 SDAFD
+879 SEAFD
-884 ILHESLR
+884 CLHESLR

-907 ALAEAHNLAGRP
+907 AIAEAHNASGRP
-919 AEAAEHAERARGI
+919 VEAAEHAARARDI

-950 TAHRA
+950 HAHRVQ
-955 RGDADR
+955 GDADR
-961 AREHYRRAESVFREL
+961 ARDHYRRAESVFREL
-976 GLPDADDIARR
+976 GLPDADDIVRH

>member
-1 MPRITSPGHASGG
+1 MPPTASPGHSSGHPSGG
-14 ASGHASGGASGPTAT
+14 ASERAAA

-36 PLRVHDGQA
+36 PLRVHDGSA
-45 EVPVGA
+45 AVPVNA
-51 PQLQAVFAV
+51 PQLQAVLAV

-65 RTPVPAREL
+65 RTRVSAWEL
-74 IAAVWGDEAPPG
+74 IDAVWGDEAPPG
-86 ALRTLRTHAFTLR
+86 ATGSLRTHVFTLR
-99 RLLEPR
+99 RLLEPD
-105 RAPRATAR
+105 RAPRAAAR
-113 TLLTTGDGYTLDVA
+113 TLLTTGDGYTLRVA
-127 PEDLDLTVFELRTS
+127 PEDVDLTVFELRTA
-141 EARRARAAGRPERAR
+141 EALRARAAGRLERAR
-156 SLLVSALDLWR
+156 SLFVSALDLWR
-167 GSPLAG
+167 GRPLAG

-183 TRLEELRLSALEA
+183 TRLEELRLAAVEA

-206 HDNALGPLRALAA
+206 HDNAIGPLRVLAA

-231 MTALHR
+231 MTALHH
-237 AGRQADALDAYAH
+237 AGRQADALEVHAH
-250 VRRALAEELGTRPGP
+250 VRRALAEELGIRPGP

-271 QKLLAAG
+271 QRILTDGSGRQAGDAAG
-278 PGQEADDATAPARP
+278 PHAPDRSYGSAQ
-292 GGPARL
+292 L
-298 PKDTADFTGRND
+298 PQDTADFTGRN
-310 EADRLCTALEK
+310 EEVDRLCAALQK
-321 DRIVALSSISGMG
+321 GRIVAVSAVSGMG

-346 HRMRHRFPDGQLYA
+346 QHMRHRFPDGQLYV
-360 DLRGTDPRPADPMEV
+360 DLRGADPRPAEPMEV

-385 SAGHLPRL
+385 RAGHLPTL
-393 PGERAALYRSVL
+393 PGERAALYRSLL
-405 ATRRVLVL
+405 ATRQVLVV
-413 LDNARDLA
+413 LDNARDPA

-427 PGVPGSAVLLTSRS
+427 PGTPGSAVLLTSRS
-441 RLAGLTGATLM
+441 RLVGLTGATLV
-452 DLRPMARAEALE
+452 DLRPMARSESLE
-464 LLTRIVG
+464 LLTRIIG
-471 EPSVSAEPEA
+471 EQSVAAEPEA
-481 AGEVLDACGHL
+481 AAEVLDACGHL

-505 RPDRT
+505 RPDHT

-525 GALRTEDTAVETTFR
+525 GEFRTEDTAVETTFR
-540 LGTELLDAE
+540 LGMELLDAE
-549 RLRAFRLL
+549 HVRAFRLL
-557 ALPEVTELSAPAAA
+557 ALPEIPELSVPVAA

-606 LLRLFARQTAHAEVP
+606 LLRLFARQTARAELP

-632 LELCLASALDAHR
+632 LEFCLATALGAHR
-645 AWLPDDLFPGNA
+645 ASLPDDVFPGHV
-657 APQRSAGL
+657 APLRCEGR

-675 WLLDEQTSLLGLIEQ
+675 WLLDAQTSLLGLIEQ
-690 AAGDSSLSL
+690 AAGDAALSL

-726 RTLAEAARVA
+726 RTLAEAARAA

-772 CRAAGDRT
+772 CRETGDRT

-801 AHAMLSEALTHG
+801 AHALLDEALTHG

-824 ALGFLGLVLL
+824 ALGFLGLALL
-834 GTGRAEEGLAHCREA
+834 ATGRAEEGLAHCREA
-849 VAVTRATGDV
+849 VAVTWATGDV
-859 AGRANALHNLAQ
+859 AGRANALHNLGQ

-879 SDAFD
+879 SEAFD
-884 ILHESLR
+884 SLHESLR

-896 GSRYREGLLLG
+896 GSRFREGLLLG
-907 ALAEAHNLAGRP
+907 AIAQAHNLSGRP
-919 AEAAEHAERARGI
+919 AEAAEHAARARDI

-950 TAHRA
+950 HAHRA
-955 RGDADR
+955 QGDTDR
-961 AREHYRRAESVFREL
+961 AREHYRRAQSVFHEL
-976 GLPDADDIARR
+976 GLPDADDIAHH
-987 LREL
+987 LGEL